1 MKRIISMLIMAVMM
15 TAFSSTTYAQD
26 TNDRQQ
32 KREKLAETQARHI
45 ARQLAFDDAT
55 TAKFID
61 TYCQCQKEIWA
72 LGPRAKRQRGTAKTD
87 AETEKAIEE
96 RFERSQKLL
105 DIREKYYKEYSK
117 FLTSKQIQRVYAI
130 EKRMMGRLG
139 KNAGKRHPRPRR

>member
-45 ARQLAFDDAT
+45 ACQLAFDDAT

-96 RFERSQKLL
+96 RFKRSQKLL

-117 FLTSKQIQRVYAI
+117 FLTPKQIQRVYAI

>member
-32 KREKLAETQARHI
+32 KREKLAETQAHHI

-117 FLTSKQIQRVYAI
+117 FLTPKQIQRVYAI